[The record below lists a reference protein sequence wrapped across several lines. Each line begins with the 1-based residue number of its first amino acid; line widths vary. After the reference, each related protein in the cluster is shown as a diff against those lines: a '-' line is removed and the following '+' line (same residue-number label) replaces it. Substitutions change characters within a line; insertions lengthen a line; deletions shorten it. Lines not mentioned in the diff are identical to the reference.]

1 MYIYMSH
8 LYSSV
13 DRHLLCFYMLATVN
27 RAPMNIGVHV
37 SFLFFFLIYLT
48 ALDLSC
54 GTWGLVP

>member
-37 SFLFFFLIYLT
+37 SFLFFFFNLFDCT
-48 ALDLSC
+48 GS
-54 GTWGLVP
+54 